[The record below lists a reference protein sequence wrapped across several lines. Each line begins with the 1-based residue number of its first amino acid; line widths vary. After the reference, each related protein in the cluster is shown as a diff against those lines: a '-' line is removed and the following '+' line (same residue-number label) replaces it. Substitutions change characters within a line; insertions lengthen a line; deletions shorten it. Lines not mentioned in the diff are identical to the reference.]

1 MYIKVSIVLVLL
13 VCLSITSSLKI
24 SNKILS
30 NIVIGSSSL
39 ALLFSPII
47 RANADDNVLIGS
59 YRDPA
64 HTGCSRLIS
73 SSKGRLLISG
83 SDHKNGAGKWAVQ
96 ATSKDDGIVVDFT
109 NGVVL
114 QDWHSP
120 SVDFPGWHQIPC
132 YYISIIVITS
142 TIPYYVQS
150 IKERL

>member
-1 MYIKVSIVLVLL
+1 MHIKVSIVLVL

-24 SNKILS
+24 CNKILS

-39 ALLFSPII
+39 ALLLSPIHV
-47 RANADDNVLIGS
+47 NADDNVLIGS

-96 ATSKDDGIVVDFT
+96 ASSKDDGNIVVDFT

-120 SVDFPGWHQIPC
+120 SADFPGWHRL
-132 YYISIIVITS
+132 IT
-142 TIPYYVQS
+142 ILLY
-150 IKERL
+150 